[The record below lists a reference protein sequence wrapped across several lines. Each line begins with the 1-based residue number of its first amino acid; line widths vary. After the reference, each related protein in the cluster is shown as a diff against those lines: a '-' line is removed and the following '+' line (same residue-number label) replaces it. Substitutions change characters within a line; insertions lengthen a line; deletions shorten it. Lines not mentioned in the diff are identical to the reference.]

1 MYIKQANTRTQNV
14 QLPENHSAIT
24 VLVSF
29 VTVFR
34 DATRSS
40 PKGKRHIPK
49 DGCEGDYR
57 RTSSLFKVAF
67 GYIFGETL
75 NAVLKERRRLKTGWP
90 QTKPSSSD
98 GHHGSGTTT
107 QTLLIHRQVSLSL
120 CYPARNCISELP
132 NQCESKVRILM

>member
-1 MYIKQANTRTQNV
+1 MYIKQANTRAQNV
-14 QLPENHSAIT
+14 QLRENHSAIT
-24 VLVSF
+24 ELVSF

-40 PKGKRHIPK
+40 PKGKRDISK

-57 RTSSLFKVAF
+57 RTSSFFKVAF

-90 QTKPSSSD
+90 QTKPSSNG
-98 GHHGSGTTT
+98 GHHGSCTTT
-107 QTLLIHRQVSLSL
+107 
-120 CYPARNCISELP
+120 
-132 NQCESKVRILM
+132 